1 MEVMEVR
8 SAILVYVVRDASQL
22 ASAGQEGGET
32 GDAIR
37 VWGLWWCGCEGMIEC
52 AVQALDKP
60 HKCGPF

>member
-8 SAILVYVVRDASQL
+8 SAILVVVRDASQL

-37 VWGLWWCGCEGMIEC
+37 VWGLWWCGCEREGYYS
-52 AVQALDKP
+52 VV
-60 HKCGPF
+60 HG